1 MRISDWS
8 SDVCSSDLSAGNSP
22 QCAIE
27 DLLSARG
34 PRLAQLDWHFGELKV
49 PGHWT
54 IVQHHIIFSLQ
65 AEVYGRSRGYR
76 KDDEQLYCGPP
87 RQGNDIVVKTDLLF
101 ARKARLVAR
110 RHRGIPTSRE
120 GHNGYTGQR
129 FVLPQRAGRSPRERD
144 AGHR

>member
-8 SDVCSSDLSAGNSP
+8 SDVCSSDLTTGRRCSAGNSP

-65 AEVYGRSRGYR
+65 AEEYGRSRGYR
-76 KDDEQLYCGPP
+76 KDDEHRYCVPR
-87 RQGNDIVVKTDLLF
+87 RQGNDPVEKPDRTFGRKERPVAPRHQRTPTTRRGPAAYTD
-101 ARKARLVAR
+101 
-110 RHRGIPTSRE
+110 
-120 GHNGYTGQR
+120 
-129 FVLPQRAGRSPRERD
+129 QRA
-144 AGHR
+144 